1 MSIGGRLPAFS
12 YRRIAMQEKEAILGM
27 DLDPSRI
34 VLDKDKLKL
43 FFDEIG
49 FKGNSLITPLTPTV
63 GAGLAALMV
72 VLGVNV
78 ASAGGILGAI
88 LGFFGITM
96 LSVPLLTPF
105 IIGAVLVVATSLGI
119 SWKNSVNKKDAATP
133 LSILG
138 HTIACNFF
146 LPAWTFVRERGHT
159 LDKTPEA
166 LQKKLR
172 KKMEDMGY
180 TQQYL
185 DFFWHHVEQADGAK
199 LRSAV
204 SQLAE
209 VREALQKKLPGTGK
223 LYKKDFKEATL
234 YKKAKEHCNTMN
246 GHCSHLG
253 HKMEN
258 ERAIENL
265 LRLLDKTR

>member
-1 MSIGGRLPAFS
+1 
-12 YRRIAMQEKEAILGM
+12 MQEEKGSPILGM
-27 DLDPSRI
+27 KFDSSMI
-34 VLDKDKLKL
+34 VLEKGRIKL
-43 FFDEIG
+43 FFDESG
-49 FKGNSLITPLTPTV
+49 FKGNRLITALGPTV
-63 GAGLAALMV
+63 GANLAALMV

-78 ASAGGILGAI
+78 ASVGGIPGAI
-88 LGFFGITM
+88 LGFFGYTT
-96 LSVPLLTPF
+96 LSVPLLAPF
-105 IIGAVLVVATSLGI
+105 IIGAVLVVATSLGF
-119 SWKNSVNKKDAATP
+119 SWGNLIPKKGAATP

-185 DFFWHHVEQADGAK
+185 DFFWRHVEPADGAQ
-199 LRSAV
+199 LRNAV
-204 SQLAE
+204 SRLAE
-209 VREALQKKLPGTGK
+209 VREALQKKQPGTGK
-223 LYKKDFKEATL
+223 LYKKDFKESTL

-246 GHCSHLG
+246 SHCSHLG

-258 ERAIENL
+258 EQAIEAL
-265 LRLLDKTR
+265 LLLLDKKK

>member
-1 MSIGGRLPAFS
+1 
-12 YRRIAMQEKEAILGM
+12 MQEKKVPPILGM
-27 DLDPSRI
+27 DLDPMMI
-34 VLDKDKLKL
+34 VLEKGRIKL

-49 FKGNSLITPLTPTV
+49 FKGNWLITALGPTV

-88 LGFFGITM
+88 LGLFGYTT
-96 LSVPLLTPF
+96 LSVPLLAPF

-119 SWKNSVNKKDAATP
+119 TWGNLVPKKGAATP

-185 DFFWHHVEQADGAK
+185 DFFWHNVEQADGAE
-199 LRSAV
+199 LRNAV
-204 SQLAE
+204 SRLAE

-223 LYKKDFKEATL
+223 LYKKDFKESTL
-234 YKKAKEHCNTMN
+234 YKKAEEHCNAMN
-246 GHCSHLG
+246 SHCSHLG

-258 ERAIENL
+258 ERAIEAL
-265 LRLLDKTR
+265 LLLLDKKK

>member
-1 MSIGGRLPAFS
+1 MK
-12 YRRIAMQEKEAILGM
+12 EKETILEM
-27 DLDPSRI
+27 ELDPRMI
-34 VLDKDKLKL
+34 VLEKGMLTL

-49 FKGNSLITPLTPTV
+49 FGGNWLITALGPTV
-63 GAGLAALMV
+63 GAGLATLV
-72 VLGVNV
+72 VLLGVNV
-78 ASAGGILGAI
+78 ATVSVGGI
-88 LGFFGITM
+88 LGFFGVTM
-96 LSVPLLTPF
+96 LSGPLLAPF

-119 SWKNSVNKKDAATP
+119 SWKSSGNKKDAATP
-133 LSILG
+133 LNILG

-180 TQQYL
+180 TPQYL
-185 DFFWHHVEQADGAK
+185 DFFWRHVEPADGAK
-199 LRSAV
+199 LRNAV
-204 SQLAE
+204 SRLAE
-209 VREALQKKLPGTGK
+209 VREALQKKVPGTGK
-223 LYKKDFKEATL
+223 LYKKDFKESTL
-234 YKKAKEHCNTMN
+234 YKEAKEHCNTMN
-246 GHCSHLG
+246 SHCSHLG

-258 ERAIENL
+258 EQAIENL

>member
-1 MSIGGRLPAFS
+1 MKEKK
-12 YRRIAMQEKEAILGM
+12 EKEAILGM
-27 DLDPSRI
+27 KLDSRMI
-34 VLDKDKLKL
+34 VLEKGRLTL

-49 FKGNSLITPLTPTV
+49 FKGNWLITALGPTV
-63 GAGLAALMV
+63 GAGLATLV
-72 VLGVNV
+72 VLLGVNV
-78 ASAGGILGAI
+78 ATVSVGGI
-88 LGFFGITM
+88 LGFFGVTA
-96 LSVPLLTPF
+96 LSGPLLAPF

-119 SWKNSVNKKDAATP
+119 SWKNFVNKKDATTS

-180 TQQYL
+180 TPQYL
-185 DFFWHHVEQADGAK
+185 DFFWRHVEQADGSE
-199 LRSAV
+199 LRNAV
-204 SQLAE
+204 SRLAE

-223 LYKKDFKEATL
+223 LYKKDFKESTL
-234 YKKAKEHCNTMN
+234 YKKAEEHCNTMN

>member
-1 MSIGGRLPAFS
+1 MKK
-12 YRRIAMQEKEAILGM
+12 KEAILGM
-27 DLDPSRI
+27 DLTPDMI
-34 VLDKDKLKL
+34 VLEKGRLTL

-49 FKGNSLITPLTPTV
+49 FKGNWLITALGPTV
-63 GAGLAALMV
+63 GTGLATLV
-72 VLGVNV
+72 VLLGVNV
-78 ASAGGILGAI
+78 ATVSVGGI
-88 LGFFGITM
+88 LGFFGVTA
-96 LSVPLLTPF
+96 LSGPLLAPF
-105 IIGAVLVVATSLGI
+105 IIGAALVVATSLGI
-119 SWKNSVNKKDAATP
+119 SKTNADGKKDAATP

-185 DFFWHHVEQADGAK
+185 DFFWRHVEQADGAN
-199 LRSAV
+199 LRNAV
-204 SQLAE
+204 SRLAE
-209 VREALQKKLPGTGK
+209 VREALQKKVPGTGK
-223 LYKKDFKEATL
+223 LYKKDFKEETL
-234 YKKAKEHCNTMN
+234 YKKAEEHCNTMN
-246 GHCSHLG
+246 SHCSHLG

-258 ERAIENL
+258 EQAIEAL
-265 LRLLDKTR
+265 LLLLDKKK

>member
-1 MSIGGRLPAFS
+1 
-12 YRRIAMQEKEAILGM
+12 MQEKEAILGM
-27 DLDPSRI
+27 DLAPSMI
-34 VLDKDKLKL
+34 VLEKGRLTL

-49 FKGNSLITPLTPTV
+49 FKGNWLITALGPTMGAGLASLGPIV
-63 GAGLAALMV
+63 GAGLAALVV

-78 ASAGGILGAI
+78 ATVSVGGI
-88 LGFFGITM
+88 LGFFGVTM
-96 LSVPLLTPF
+96 LSGPLLAPF
-105 IIGAVLVVATSLGI
+105 IIGAVLIVATSLGI
-119 SWKNSVNKKDAATP
+119 ARKNAGNKKDAATP

-185 DFFWHHVEQADGAK
+185 DFFWDHVEQADGAK
-199 LRSAV
+199 LRNAV
-204 SQLAE
+204 SRLAE

-223 LYKKDFKEATL
+223 LYKKDFKESTL
-234 YKKAKEHCNTMN
+234 YKKAEEHCNTMN

>member
-1 MSIGGRLPAFS
+1 MKK
-12 YRRIAMQEKEAILGM
+12 KEAILGM
-27 DLDPSRI
+27 ELDPMMI
-34 VLDKDKLKL
+34 VLEKGRIKL

-49 FKGNSLITPLTPTV
+49 FKGNWLITALGPTV
-63 GAGLAALMV
+63 GVGLAALMV

-78 ASAGGILGAI
+78 ASVGGIIGAI
-88 LGFFGITM
+88 IGFFGYTT
-96 LSVPLLTPF
+96 LSVPVLAPF

-119 SWKNSVNKKDAATP
+119 PWVIGGGKKDAATS

-185 DFFWHHVEQADGAK
+185 DFFWHHVEPADGTK
-199 LRSAV
+199 LRNAV
-204 SQLAE
+204 SRLAE

-223 LYKKDFKEATL
+223 LYKKDFKESTL
-234 YKKAKEHCNTMN
+234 YKKAEEHCNTMN

>member
-1 MSIGGRLPAFS
+1 
-12 YRRIAMQEKEAILGM
+12 MQEKKVPPILGM
-27 DLDPSRI
+27 DLDSSMI
-34 VLDKDKLKL
+34 VLEKGRVKL

-49 FKGNSLITPLTPTV
+49 FKGNWLITALGPTV
-63 GAGLAALMV
+63 GAGLATLV
-72 VLGVNV
+72 VLLGVNV
-78 ASAGGILGAI
+78 ATVSVGGILG
-88 LGFFGITM
+88 LFGYTT
-96 LSVPLLTPF
+96 LSVPFLAPF

-119 SWKNSVNKKDAATP
+119 ARTNAGDKTNAATP
-133 LSILG
+133 LNILG

-185 DFFWHHVEQADGAK
+185 DFVWNHVEPADGAE

-204 SQLAE
+204 SRLAE

-223 LYKKDFKEATL
+223 LYKKDFKESTL
-234 YKKAKEHCNTMN
+234 YKKAEEHCNTMN
-246 GHCSHLG
+246 SHCSHLG

-258 ERAIENL
+258 ERAIEAL
-265 LRLLDKTR
+265 LLLMDKKK

>member
-1 MSIGGRLPAFS
+1 MK
-12 YRRIAMQEKEAILGM
+12 EKKVPPILGM
-27 DLDPSRI
+27 NLPPDMI
-34 VLDKDKLKL
+34 VLEKGRIKL

-49 FKGNSLITPLTPTV
+49 FKGNWLITALGPTV
-63 GAGLAALMV
+63 GVGLAALV
-72 VLGVNV
+72 VLLGVNV
-78 ASAGGILGAI
+78 ASVGGITGAI
-88 LGFFGITM
+88 LGLFGVTA
-96 LSVPLLTPF
+96 LSGPLLAPF

-119 SWKNSVNKKDAATP
+119 TWGNLVPKKGAATP

-185 DFFWHHVEQADGAK
+185 DFFWRHVEPADGAQ
-199 LRSAV
+199 LRNAV
-204 SQLAE
+204 SRLAE

-223 LYKKDFKEATL
+223 LYKKDFKESTL
-234 YKKAKEHCNTMN
+234 YKKAEEHCNTMN

-258 ERAIENL
+258 EQAIENL

>member
-1 MSIGGRLPAFS
+1 
-12 YRRIAMQEKEAILGM
+12 MQEKKVPPILGM
-27 DLDPSRI
+27 DLNPSMI
-34 VLDKDKLKL
+34 VLEKGRLKL

-49 FKGNSLITPLTPTV
+49 FKGNWLITALGPTV

-88 LGFFGITM
+88 LGLFGYTT
-96 LSVPLLTPF
+96 LSVPLLAPF

-119 SWKNSVNKKDAATP
+119 SWGNLVPKKDAATP

-185 DFFWHHVEQADGAK
+185 DFFWRHVEPADGAK
-199 LRSAV
+199 LRNAV
-204 SQLAE
+204 SRLAE
-209 VREALQKKLPGTGK
+209 VREALQKKVPGTGK
-223 LYKKDFKEATL
+223 LYKKDFKESTL
-234 YKKAKEHCNTMN
+234 YKKAEEHCNTMN
-246 GHCSHLG
+246 SHCSHLG

-258 ERAIENL
+258 ERAIEAL
-265 LRLLDKTR
+265 LLLLDKKK

>member
-1 MSIGGRLPAFS
+1 MKVK
-12 YRRIAMQEKEAILGM
+12 EKETILGM
-27 DLDPSRI
+27 NLESSMK
-34 VLDKDKLKL
+34 VLDKGKLTL

-49 FKGNSLITPLTPTV
+49 FKGNWLITALGPTV
-63 GAGLAALMV
+63 GAGLATLV
-72 VLGVNV
+72 VLLGVNV
-78 ASAGGILGAI
+78 ASAGGILAAI
-88 LGFFGITM
+88 LGLFGYTT
-96 LSVPLLTPF
+96 LSVPFLAPF

-119 SWKNSVNKKDAATP
+119 SWVNLGGKEDAATP
-133 LSILG
+133 LNILG

-185 DFFWHHVEQADGAK
+185 DFFWRYVEQADGAK
-199 LRSAV
+199 LRNAV
-204 SQLAE
+204 SRLAE
-209 VREALQKKLPGTGK
+209 VREALQKEVPGTGK
-223 LYKKDFKEATL
+223 LYKKDFKESTL
-234 YKKAKEHCNTMN
+234 YKKAEEHCNTMN
-246 GHCSHLG
+246 SHCSHLG

-258 ERAIENL
+258 ERAIEAL
-265 LRLLDKTR
+265 LLLLDKKK

>member
-1 MSIGGRLPAFS
+1 MK
-12 YRRIAMQEKEAILGM
+12 EKKVPPILGM
-27 DLDPSRI
+27 DLPPDMI
-34 VLDKDKLKL
+34 VLEKGRLKL

-49 FKGNSLITPLTPTV
+49 FKSNRLITALGPTV

-78 ASAGGILGAI
+78 ASVGGIFGAI
-88 LGFFGITM
+88 LGLFGVTM
-96 LSVPLLTPF
+96 LSVPLLAPF

-119 SWKNSVNKKDAATP
+119 SWKSSVIKKDAATP
-133 LSILG
+133 LNILG
-138 HTIACNFF
+138 HTIACDFF

-159 LDKTPEA
+159 LNKTPEA

-185 DFFWHHVEQADGAK
+185 DFFWRHVEPADGAK
-199 LRSAV
+199 LRNAV
-204 SQLAE
+204 SRLAE

-223 LYKKDFKEATL
+223 LYKKDFKESTL
-234 YKKAKEHCNTMN
+234 YKEAKEHCNTMN
-246 GHCSHLG
+246 SHCSHLG

-258 ERAIENL
+258 ERAIEAL
-265 LRLLDKTR
+265 LLLLDKKK

>member
-1 MSIGGRLPAFS
+1 MK
-12 YRRIAMQEKEAILGM
+12 EKEAILGM
-27 DLDPSRI
+27 ALNPNMI
-34 VLDKDKLKL
+34 VLEKGMLKL

-49 FKGNSLITPLTPTV
+49 FGGNWLITALGPTV
-63 GAGLAALMV
+63 GTGLATLV
-72 VLGVNV
+72 VLLGVNV
-78 ASAGGILGAI
+78 ATVSVGGI
-88 LGFFGITM
+88 LGFFGVTA
-96 LSVPLLTPF
+96 LSGPLLAPF
-105 IIGAVLVVATSLGI
+105 IIGAALVVATSLGI
-119 SWKNSVNKKDAATP
+119 SKTIADGKKDAATP

-185 DFFWHHVEQADGAK
+185 DFFWRHVEQADGAK
-199 LRSAV
+199 LRDAV
-204 SQLAE
+204 SRLAE
-209 VREALQKKLPGTGK
+209 VREALQKKVPGTGK
-223 LYKKDFKEATL
+223 LYKKDFKEETL

-265 LRLLDKTR
+265 VRLLDKTR

>member
-1 MSIGGRLPAFS
+1 MK
-12 YRRIAMQEKEAILGM
+12 EKEAILGM
-27 DLDPSRI
+27 ALNPTMS
-34 VLDKDKLKL
+34 VLEKGMLKL

-49 FKGNSLITPLTPTV
+49 FGGNWLITALGPTV
-63 GAGLAALMV
+63 GTGLATLV
-72 VLGVNV
+72 VLLGVNV
-78 ASAGGILGAI
+78 ATVSVGGI
-88 LGFFGITM
+88 LGFFGVTA
-96 LSVPLLTPF
+96 LSGPLLAPF
-105 IIGAVLVVATSLGI
+105 IIGAALVVATSLGI
-119 SWKNSVNKKDAATP
+119 SKTIADGKKDAATP

-185 DFFWHHVEQADGAK
+185 DFFWRHVEQADGAK
-199 LRSAV
+199 LRDAV
-204 SQLAE
+204 SRLAE
-209 VREALQKKLPGTGK
+209 VREALQKKVPGTGK
-223 LYKKDFKEATL
+223 LYKKDFKEETL

-265 LRLLDKTR
+265 VRLLDKTR

>member
-1 MSIGGRLPAFS
+1 MK
-12 YRRIAMQEKEAILGM
+12 EKKVPPILGM
-27 DLDPSRI
+27 KLNPSMI
-34 VLDKDKLKL
+34 VLEKGRLTL

-49 FKGNSLITPLTPTV
+49 FKGNWLITALGPTV
-63 GAGLAALMV
+63 GAGLATLV
-72 VLGVNV
+72 VLLGVNV
-78 ASAGGILGAI
+78 ATVSVGGILG
-88 LGFFGITM
+88 LFGVTM
-96 LSVPLLTPF
+96 LSVPLLAPF

-119 SWKNSVNKKDAATP
+119 ARKNAGKKTDAATP

-138 HTIACNFF
+138 HTIACYFF

-185 DFFWHHVEQADGAK
+185 DFFWCHVEPADGAK
-199 LRSAV
+199 LRNAV
-204 SQLAE
+204 FRLAE
-209 VREALQKKLPGTGK
+209 VREALQKKRPGTGK
-223 LYKKDFKEATL
+223 LYKKDFKESTL
-234 YKKAKEHCNTMN
+234 YKEAKEHCNTMN
-246 GHCSHLG
+246 SHCSHLG

-258 ERAIENL
+258 ERAIEAL
-265 LRLLDKTR
+265 LLLLDKKK

>member
-1 MSIGGRLPAFS
+1 MK
-12 YRRIAMQEKEAILGM
+12 EKEVPPILGM
-27 DLDPSRI
+27 DLDPMMI
-34 VLDKDKLKL
+34 VLEKGRIKL

-49 FKGNSLITPLTPTV
+49 FKGNWLITALGPTV
-63 GAGLAALMV
+63 GAGLATLV
-72 VLGVNV
+72 VLLGVNV
-78 ASAGGILGAI
+78 ATVSVGGI
-88 LGFFGITM
+88 LGFFGVTA
-96 LSVPLLTPF
+96 LSGPLLAPF

-119 SWKNSVNKKDAATP
+119 SWINAGDKTNAATP
-133 LSILG
+133 LNILG

-185 DFFWHHVEQADGAK
+185 DFFWDHVEPADGAE
-199 LRSAV
+199 LRNAV
-204 SQLAE
+204 SRLAE

-223 LYKKDFKEATL
+223 LYKKAE
-234 YKKAKEHCNTMN
+234 EHCNAMN
-246 GHCSHLG
+246 SHCSHLG

-258 ERAIENL
+258 ERAIEAL
-265 LRLLDKTR
+265 LLLMDKKK

>member
-1 MSIGGRLPAFS
+1 
-12 YRRIAMQEKEAILGM
+12 MQEKKGSPILGM
-27 DLDPSRI
+27 EFDSRMI
-34 VLDKDKLKL
+34 VLEKGMLKL

-49 FKGNSLITPLTPTV
+49 FGGNWLITALGPTV

-78 ASAGGILGAI
+78 ATVSVGGI
-88 LGFFGITM
+88 LGFFGVTM
-96 LSVPLLTPF
+96 LSGPLLAPF
-105 IIGAVLVVATSLGI
+105 IIGAVLVVATSLRI
-119 SWKNSVNKKDAATP
+119 SWKSSGNKKDAATP
-133 LSILG
+133 LNILG

-185 DFFWHHVEQADGAK
+185 DFFWHHVEPADGAQ
-199 LRSAV
+199 LRNAV
-204 SQLAE
+204 SRLAE

-223 LYKKDFKEATL
+223 LYKKDFKESTL
-234 YKKAKEHCNTMN
+234 YKEAKEHCNTMN
-246 GHCSHLG
+246 SHCSHLG

-258 ERAIENL
+258 ERAIEAL
-265 LRLLDKTR
+265 LLLLDKKK

>member
-1 MSIGGRLPAFS
+1 MK
-12 YRRIAMQEKEAILGM
+12 EKEAILGM
-27 DLDPSRI
+27 ELDSRMI
-34 VLDKDKLKL
+34 VLEKGRLTL

-49 FKGNSLITPLTPTV
+49 FKGNWLITALGPTMGAGLAALCPIV
-63 GAGLAALMV
+63 GAGLAALVV

-78 ASAGGILGAI
+78 ATVSVGGI
-88 LGFFGITM
+88 LGFFGVTM
-96 LSVPLLTPF
+96 LSGPLLAPF

-119 SWKNSVNKKDAATP
+119 SWKSSGNKKDAATP

-138 HTIACNFF
+138 HTIACYFF

-180 TQQYL
+180 TQEYL
-185 DFFWHHVEQADGAK
+185 DFFWRHVEPADGAQ
-199 LRSAV
+199 LRNAV
-204 SQLAE
+204 SRLAE

-223 LYKKDFKEATL
+223 LYKKDFKESTL
-234 YKKAKEHCNTMN
+234 YKEAKEHCNTMN
-246 GHCSHLG
+246 SHCSHLG

-258 ERAIENL
+258 EQAIEAL

>member
-1 MSIGGRLPAFS
+1 MK
-12 YRRIAMQEKEAILGM
+12 EKEAILGM
-27 DLDPSRI
+27 ELDSRMI
-34 VLDKDKLKL
+34 VLEKGMLTL

-49 FKGNSLITPLTPTV
+49 FKGNWLITALGPTV
-63 GAGLAALMV
+63 GAGLAALVV

-78 ASAGGILGAI
+78 ATVSVGGILGAI
-88 LGFFGITM
+88 LGLFGYTT
-96 LSVPLLTPF
+96 LSVPLLAPF

-119 SWKNSVNKKDAATP
+119 SWGNLVPKKGAATP

-180 TQQYL
+180 TQEYL
-185 DFFWHHVEQADGAK
+185 DFFWPRVEQADGAQ
-199 LRSAV
+199 LRNAV
-204 SQLAE
+204 SRLAE

-223 LYKKDFKEATL
+223 LYKKDFKESTL
-234 YKKAKEHCNTMN
+234 YKKAEEHCNTMN

-258 ERAIENL
+258 ERAIEAL
-265 LRLLDKTR
+265 LLLLDKKK